1 MRRKK
6 EKNLNSNDPT
16 AETRVCTNNQQADN
30 RGSRKEKKLR
40 LSRGERSQS
49 GREKKS

>member
-6 EKNLNSNDPT
+6 EKNLNSDPT
-16 AETRVCTNNQQADN
+16 AETRVCTKSQQADD
-30 RGSRKEKKLR
+30 RESRKEKKLR

-49 GREKKS
+49 EREKKS